1 MWVNKEKYKWLS
13 RKASLYDRHESI
25 ISKLQRLS
33 NSDEAVYHGNG
44 LIIIGCHKWKSL
56 LEEMQAVEQVVWD
69 TLAYA
74 WNKFCDLKQEHPQE
88 QEEFMRGIH
97 MCQCVLGMRLNRKN
111 YPDIFYKMP

>member
-56 LEEMQAVEQVVWD
+56 VEEMQAVEQKLNNITVQKDWYK
-69 TLAYA
+69 LHYEEL
-74 WNKFCDLKQEHPQE
+74 LKKQYKE
-88 QEEFMRGIH
+88 
-97 MCQCVLGMRLNRKN
+97 
-111 YPDIFYKMP
+111 DIENG